1 MLIACLV
8 ILALGMVFSIICVIV
23 YGFADSE
30 KNDDLLKQEKRIN
43 TTKYSAIIGVITLFI
58 AYLLVWFI
66 NPETAITFGNVI
78 IILLMSIPFLFVF
91 FAAFSSIRS
100 CFILLGLSCGVIIIL
115 ALCKIPYV
123 LPTGI
128 STIIGFALCLLLL
141 SLIAERQYQ
150 FKDNCKFVKEGTTLD
165 SLEVLFGT
173 KPANWVKEDDGKL
186 IITYEKTQW
195 RGFLRGGTI
204 VRSVKVT
211 LVDEKVVKV
220 TTKNMDVPV
229 W

>member
-8 ILALGMVFSIICVIV
+8 ILALGMVFSIICAIF

-30 KNDDLLKQEKRIN
+30 KNEDLLKQEKRIN
-43 TTKYSAIIGVITLFI
+43 TAKYSAIIGVIALFI
-58 AYLLVWFI
+58 AYLLVCFI
-66 NPETAITFGNVI
+66 NPETAITFGNFI
-78 IILLMSIPFLFVF
+78 IILCINIPFLFVF
-91 FAAFSSIRS
+91 FAAFSSLRS
-100 CFILLGLSCGVIIIL
+100 CFILLGLNCGVIIIL
-115 ALCKIPYV
+115 ALLQIPFI
-123 LPTGI
+123 LPIGV
-128 STIIGFALCLLLL
+128 STIIGFALCILFL
-141 SLIAERQYQ
+141 SMIAKRQYQ
-150 FKDNCKFVKEGTTLD
+150 FKDNANFVKEGTTLD
-165 SLEVLFGT
+165 SIEVLFGT
-173 KPANWVKEDDGKL
+173 KPANWIKDDGKL
-186 IITYEKTQW
+186 TITYEKTQW

>member
-58 AYLLVWFI
+58 AYLLVCFI

-78 IILLMSIPFLFVF
+78 IILLMNIPFLFVF

-100 CFILLGLSCGVIIIL
+100 CFILLGLSCGE
-115 ALCKIPYV
+115 
-123 LPTGI
+123 
-128 STIIGFALCLLLL
+128 IGRAH
-141 SLIAERQYQ
+141 
-150 FKDNCKFVKEGTTLD
+150 V
-165 SLEVLFGT
+165 
-173 KPANWVKEDDGKL
+173 
-186 IITYEKTQW
+186 
-195 RGFLRGGTI
+195 
-204 VRSVKVT
+204 
-211 LVDEKVVKV
+211 
-220 TTKNMDVPV
+220 
-229 W
+229 

>member
-1 MLIACLV
+1 MIIIITVAIFCISLTIPCFLLSNFVQKNKKNIALKKINAVQYSSFVLLLAVLATYLV
-8 ILALGMVFSIICVIV
+8 IVSRVPELNDMTFGDFLISLLYSVPIIFLFFGVFSSLIGAFGLLYLNAIC
-23 YGFADSE
+23 
-30 KNDDLLKQEKRIN
+30 
-43 TTKYSAIIGVITLFI
+43 
-58 AYLLVWFI
+58 
-66 NPETAITFGNVI
+66 
-78 IILLMSIPFLFVF
+78 
-91 FAAFSSIRS
+91 
-100 CFILLGLSCGVIIIL
+100 IIIL
-115 ALCKIPYV
+115 AIGDYPSIILIGLV
-123 LPTGI
+123 TL
-128 STIIGFALCLLLL
+128 IGFAVLFLIL
-141 SLIAERQYQ
+141 SLTAERHYQ

-186 IITYEKTQW
+186 TITYEKTQW